1 MNLLNDFTSK
11 EIELIRNAG
20 FIVENRDYTKEEL
33 DRCERQ
39 ITDFIMNHSS
49 KNGDIDRL
57 NREYSSILFKIR

>member
-1 MNLLNDFTSK
+1 MNLLNDCTSK

-20 FIVENRDYTKEEL
+20 VILENKDYTKEEL

-57 NREYSSILFKIR
+57 NREYSNILFKIR

>member
-1 MNLLNDFTSK
+1 MNLLNDCTSK

-20 FIVENRDYTKEEL
+20 VFLENKDYTKEEL